1 MEQTRTRIAR
11 SHPGRVS
18 VFVAALSLALVAMRL
33 AWVQHEIDTAPVV
46 VGALSDSGYTP
57 PDTFGH
63 GTLIAPDGFTG
74 WVIFDRPHVSGQVE
88 KVCAQSVVPPADVDV
103 DFLHIGGEWI
113 KLRTGRAT
121 LTDMDGQ
128 ALTVE
133 PETTLW
139 RGAITSDTAF
149 AVRSPDPR
157 LSPEDSVR
165 QTSLGPSIALGL
177 SSATAA

>member
-1 MEQTRTRIAR
+1 
-11 SHPGRVS
+11 
-18 VFVAALSLALVAMRL
+18 MRL

-149 AVRSPDPR
+149 AVRSPDLPYR
-157 LSPEDSVR
+157 LKILLGKLRWGHQSPLDYLRRLRLEN
-165 QTSLGPSIALGL
+165 PSC
-177 SSATAA
+177 AAMPEP